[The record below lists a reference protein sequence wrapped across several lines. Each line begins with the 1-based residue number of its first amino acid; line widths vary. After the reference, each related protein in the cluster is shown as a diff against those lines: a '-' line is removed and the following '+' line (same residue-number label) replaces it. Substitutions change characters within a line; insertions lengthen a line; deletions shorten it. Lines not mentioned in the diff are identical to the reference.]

1 MSSSLQRSI
10 TFTFVFCVLLGQA
23 PLSYAQIVADPN
35 AGAYRPD
42 VTTPPNTNNVP
53 VVNITG
59 PSNAGVSR
67 NQYQQFDVQQQGV
80 ILNNNATNSN
90 TQLAGW
96 IQGNANFAPGQSA
109 RIILNE
115 VTSGNPSMLQGYIE
129 VAGNRAEVIVA
140 NPAGIAVSGGGF
152 INATS
157 ATLTTGKPIFAA
169 SGHLEAFRV
178 GGNNARIQINGAFDT
193 STVDYTRIIARA
205 VEINSGLW
213 AKDLTVAAGTG
224 DFAPNGAPIQLT
236 VEDEAGKPLFAI
248 DVAQLGGMYA
258 GKIHLIGTES
268 GVGVRNAGHIGA
280 SVGQVAVTADGRLVN
295 TGAINAQSQINLQA
309 REIHNSNTIYSQG
322 TLTASA
328 DNMINAGII
337 AAQNDLS
344 LQAQTIENT
353 EDALIAAGID
363 TEGRLTGTGSLNL
376 EATQTL
382 HNRGDIVATDTLTA
396 KATTLIND
404 SRAQLAAAT
413 TQIQSSELTNRG
425 LIDGATTH
433 IKAQELT
440 NIGTGRIYGDHLALE
455 GGRITNTSETIGGQK
470 QAATIAARDRLDI
483 GVGELYNQDHALIY
497 SGGNLFIAG
506 ALDVSTLTATGEATL
521 VQNDGGT
528 IEAVGDLA
536 IAAVQIQNLNT
547 TYEDA
552 IVAQDSKNVF
562 DHVVGSSVINNEEVL
577 FFKED
582 GSSDYTVGG
591 WFTTNTLWE
600 AKDRLGG
607 SSNWFML
614 RPSSIYTQEQT
625 LAIFRL
631 GGLRSLPNNARA
643 DYQPGG
649 RYYSAWSIL
658 GIEAPQAG
666 DSADLTNQK
675 FNALQSQVW
684 RFRNDIENRKVSQET
699 MRQYV
704 ETHYR
709 TEVTQTNPGE
719 IIAGGNIHLTGDI
732 LNDKSRILAGGSI
745 TTVGNLQNIAALGE
759 DYITRSGTQINT
771 SRTASGRSWS
781 GQADFNQ
788 KTGESIIDL
797 GITESTENAAINSTN
812 PDMDG
817 VILTT
822 PGSSL
827 YEIHP
832 GADKNYLIETD
843 PRFANYG
850 KWLSSDY
857 MLSELGLIGDLSYK
871 RLGDGFYEQQ
881 LIREQI
887 GRLTG
892 YRFLAGYQSDEEQ
905 YMALMSA
912 GAEFAQ
918 EYKLSVGLALSAEQM
933 AQLTTD
939 IVWLVSR
946 DVMLPDGSIETV
958 LVPQVY
964 TASGASLINTDGTMI
979 SANNVYLGG
988 QDNTLTNRATIAARG
1003 NLVADM
1009 GDIQNLAG
1017 GQLHGNN
1024 TVLQA
1029 ENNIENIGGVI
1040 TAYNE
1045 IQMIAGGDIIHA
1057 STVTEGADQHGSMS
1071 NIGNTGLIYLAGN
1084 EGTSE
1089 EASSGNIYMQ
1099 AGRDIRVE
1107 GAAIINDSTPAE
1119 QPEAAARSTG
1129 NINNTSGSTTL
1140 VAGNDI
1146 YIGTV
1151 TTEAH
1156 HNVTFDGK
1164 NSLGLNSIDEHGSQM
1179 LTAGDINLIADNNL
1193 TIRGSELESGDGA
1206 INAVVDTIRIEA
1218 AEQQSDNSSS
1228 FYNHNSR
1235 LGGSKKQEWR
1245 YQTVR
1250 TDLVG
1255 SSLSAEE
1262 INLQSTGDMTIRASD
1277 VVATGDLNLIS
1288 TGGNIATQSGIGQD
1302 YSTSF
1307 HSKKTTGISSKGFG
1321 VHVGSTKETTQQSS
1335 QGTYAYAS
1343 SVGSLEGNV
1352 NISAA
1357 GGSYI
1362 QTGSDVLALKGDI
1375 NVTAQDI
1382 AIVEARETRKD
1393 EYRYEYKQSGLTVSV
1408 NSPVIS
1414 AIQTTQQMNDAAK
1427 RTGSDRSKA
1436 LAVGASGL
1444 AIVNNAMTMDDAI
1457 QDMAAGKNP
1466 VSSGAIGI
1474 SVSIGNSKTTSTST
1488 NVSDTAKGSN
1498 LTAGGNINLTA
1509 TGKSGEEQQN
1519 TDSGNIL
1526 IQGSNIAAKNDV
1538 SPAAQNDIHILA
1550 ARNTE
1555 DSNSSNKSSSS
1566 SLGVSFTSAG
1576 IGASISGSK
1585 GKGSGN
1591 SHDVYWTSSTVTAGN
1606 NLNITSG
1613 KDVNII
1619 GSQVSGE
1626 SVKAD
1631 IGGNLYIE
1639 SLQDTSTEHSSQS
1652 SKSGSLGFN
1661 FGPLGGPSASFNS
1674 SKTTGDGSYASV
1686 NDYAGIMAGD
1696 GGFDI
1701 TVGGN
1706 THLGGGVIASTQ
1718 TAIKEGSNQLTTS
1731 TLTSEN
1737 IDNESRYEVKGDSFG
1752 ISGNMSKGKDGDS
1765 GNYGLPSLTP
1775 GIPIKGKDSDSDTS
1789 TTTSGISGGT
1799 IIITDEA
1806 KQEILTG
1813 KTAEETIEEL
1823 NRDVITGELDENSL
1837 TKDWNL
1843 QELVDEMQA
1852 EMEITQEFI
1861 NQGSQLV
1868 DNLDKMEAKAWEDK
1882 QAILDAGEINGV
1894 PLTDAQKLQLAMEI
1908 AQLKD
1913 DAIWG
1918 MGGIGRQIATAINAA
1933 LSGNVGGASTD
1944 ILQGAI
1950 VNYLQGE
1957 GAGLI
1962 KEFLNNYQG
1971 TDKEKEQLRGLLQG
1985 ILACGGAAA
1994 GGSDC
1999 TSAALGAGGA
2009 VLINYLLQTDPE
2021 GMTAQQKQDRMNLV
2035 NSIIGGVTEAL
2046 GGDSNAAVIAGKVE
2060 QENNYLTHAQ
2070 ETRRDQEMRACGG
2083 DSACRQAVWWQYAKL
2098 DWEQN
2103 AGFAVGMGTGVV
2115 ISGKEAVE
2123 GVWALV
2129 TSPVQTYEAIQALIN
2144 SEEARAQFG
2153 DAFLQDLKGRYDMLY
2168 HASQDEG
2175 FEAALVY
2182 GAESTRFATD
2192 LVAAL
2197 LVVKGGA
2204 QIAGK
2209 LPQATQRL
2217 VNTAGKAI
2225 DDVAAGVKPPPS
2237 GGGGYIPPMTD
2248 AGKIFVIDG
2257 VTVTEIPSIGKGV
2270 SITDLPSKI
2279 VISNGMSAAESA
2291 QAGRIIAQS
2300 GGTFEGVPKLIQ
2312 GESIVGGT
2320 VVPSTRYPA
2329 IDGWHHL
2336 AGGEK
2341 IPVSLKEVTGNSPQK
2356 ILGEIR
2362 EGVRVG
2368 ADHNISNATMYMD
2381 ARNMSADVVID
2392 FANKG
2397 ALTQSGRVLD
2407 QGVFNRIIVNTKDG
2421 FVTIEVGGARAG
2433 KPVGW

>member
-1 MSSSLQRSI
+1 MSSHNYKKLQFNPTSVSRSLISTLI
-10 TFTFVFCVLLGQA
+10 ILGQIGM
-23 PLSYAQIVADPN
+23 PLSLSTSAYSQIVADPN
-35 AGAYRPD
+35 GGAYRPD
-42 VTTPPNTNNVP
+42 VTNPPNTNNVP

-67 NQYQQFDVQQQGV
+67 NQYQQFDVERQGV

-115 VTSGNPSMLQGYIE
+115 VTSGNPTMLAGYIE

-157 ATLTTGKPIFAA
+157 ATLTTGKPIFTA

-224 DFAPNGAPIQLT
+224 DFAPNGTPIQLT

-280 SVGQVAVTADGRLVN
+280 SVGEVKVTADGRLIN
-295 TGAINAQSQINLQA
+295 TGAINAQTHIQLQA
-309 REIHNSNTIYSQG
+309 RDIENQSTFYSQG

-344 LQAQTIENT
+344 LQAQTIENR
-353 EDALIAAGID
+353 EDALIAAGIN

-376 EATQTL
+376 EVTQTL
-382 HNRGDIVATDTLTA
+382 HNQGDIVATDTLTA
-396 KATTLIND
+396 NALTLIND
-404 SRAQLAAAT
+404 RQAQLAATT
-413 TQIQSSELTNRG
+413 TQIHASSVTNRG

-455 GGRITNTSETIGGQK
+455 GGRITNTSESIGGQK

-483 GVGELYNQDHALIY
+483 GVGELYNQDHGLIY
-497 SGGNLFIAG
+497 SGGNLFIG
-506 ALDVSTLTATGEATL
+506 GSLDTSTLAATGEATL

-536 IAAVQIQNLNT
+536 IAALQIQNLNT
-547 TYEDA
+547 AYEDT

-562 DHVVGSSVINNEEVL
+562 DHVVGSSVINNENVL

-582 GSSDYTVGG
+582 GSSDYTIGG
-591 WFTTNTLWE
+591 WFTTSTLWE
-600 AKDRLGG
+600 AKDSLGG

-631 GGLRSLPNNARA
+631 GGLRSLPNDARA

-649 RYYSAWSIL
+649 RYYSAWGIL

-666 DSADLTNQK
+666 DTTAVIDQK
-675 FNALQSQVW
+675 FNALQGQVW

-732 LNDKSRILAGGSI
+732 LNDKSRILAGESI

-759 DYITRSGTQINT
+759 DYLTRSGTQINT

-781 GQADFNQ
+781 GQAEFNQ
-788 KTGESIIDL
+788 KTGETVIDL
-797 GITESTENAAINSTN
+797 GITQTQENAAINSTN
-812 PDMDG
+812 PNMDG
-817 VILTT
+817 AILTT

-857 MLSELGLIGDLSYK
+857 MLGKLGLIGDLSYK

-887 GRLTG
+887 GQLTG

-933 AQLTTD
+933 AQLTSD

-1009 GDIQNLAG
+1009 GDIINQAG

-1089 EASSGNIYMQ
+1089 ETSSGNIYMQ

-1164 NSLGLNSIDEHGSQM
+1164 NSLGLNSTDEHGSQI

-1193 TIRGSELESGDGA
+1193 TIRGSELESGNGA
-1206 INAVVDTIRIEA
+1206 INAIADTIRIEA
-1218 AEQQSDNSSS
+1218 AEQQSDYSSS

-1245 YQTVR
+1245 YQNVR

-1262 INLQSTGDMTIRASD
+1262 INLQSTGNMTIQASD

-1288 TGGNIATQSGIGQD
+1288 TGGNIAIESGIGQD

-1357 GGSYI
+1357 EGSYV

-1382 AIVEARETRKD
+1382 AIIEARETRKD

-1408 NSPVIS
+1408 SSPVIS
-1414 AIQTTQQMNDAAK
+1414 AIQTAQQMNDASK
-1427 RTGSDRSKA
+1427 RTGSSRSQA
-1436 LAVGASGL
+1436 LATGASGL

-1466 VSSGAIGI
+1466 VSSGAMGI

-1498 LTAGGNINLTA
+1498 LTAGGNLNLTA
-1509 TGKSGEEQQN
+1509 TGKGGEEQDPN
-1519 TDSGNIL
+1519 SGNIL
-1526 IQGSNIAAKNDV
+1526 IQGSNIAAKNDI
-1538 SPAAQNDIHILA
+1538 SLAAKNDIHILA
-1550 ARNTE
+1550 ASNTE
-1555 DSNSSNKSSSS
+1555 DSYSSNKSSSS
-1566 SLGVSFTSAG
+1566 SLGMSFTSAG
-1576 IGASISGSK
+1576 IGVSLSGSK
-1585 GKGSGN
+1585 GKGSGEG
-1591 SHDVYWTSSTVTAGN
+1591 HGQYWTASTITAGN

-1613 KDVNII
+1613 RDVNII

-1626 SVKAD
+1626 SVKAN
-1631 IGGNLYIE
+1631 IGGNLRIE

-1652 SKSGSLGFN
+1652 NKSGSLGIN
-1661 FGPLGGPSASFNS
+1661 ISPIGGITPSGSFNS

-1706 THLGGGVIASTQ
+1706 THLKGGVIASTE
-1718 TAIKEGSNQLTTS
+1718 TAIKEGSNQLTTG
-1731 TLTSEN
+1731 TLTTEDIYNHSE
-1737 IDNESRYEVKGDSFG
+1737 YEVKGDSFG
-1752 ISGNMSKGKDGDS
+1752 ISGNLSKGEDG
-1765 GNYGLPSLTP
+1765 GYGLPSLTP

-1789 TTTSGISGGT
+1789 TTTAGISGGQIT
-1799 IIITDEA
+1799 ITDEA
-1806 KQEILTG
+1806 KQQELTG
-1813 KTAEETIEEL
+1813 KTAEEAIEEL
-1823 NRDVITGELDENSL
+1823 NRDVITGQLDENSL
-1837 TKDWNL
+1837 TKDWDL

-1868 DNLDKMEAKAWEDK
+1868 DNLDKLEAKEWEALEEQIK
-1882 QAILDAGEINGV
+1882 NGN
-1894 PLTDAQKLQLAMEI
+1894 LTPEQI
-1908 AQLKD
+1908 AALKEQIDQLKD

-1962 KEFLNNYQG
+1962 KEFLNSYSG

-1994 GGSDC
+1994 QGSDC

-2009 VLINYLLQTDPE
+2009 VLINYLLQTDTE
-2021 GMTAQQKQDRMNLV
+2021 GMSAQEKQDRLNLV

-2046 GGDSNAAVIAGKVE
+2046 GGDSNAAVIAAKVE
-2060 QENNYLTHAQ
+2060 QENNQFGRLNIVGGNKIARHEANPGDLIQ
-2070 ETRRDQEMRACGG
+2070 DKGCPSETGYCIVVNAYPDEDPYGN
-2083 DSACRQAVWWQYAKL
+2083 L
-2098 DWEQN
+2098 DR
-2103 AGFAVGMGTGVV
+2103 
-2115 ISGKEAVE
+2115 
-2123 GVWALV
+2123 
-2129 TSPVQTYEAIQALIN
+2129 YEWYEVREIN
-2144 SEEARAQFG
+2144 SEEYMNLVSQGRLMPRNAEEWAILGNALYDQGVGSPTIQGTIEALLIGSGVIDHKIRG
-2153 DAFLQDLKGRYDMLY
+2153 DI
-2168 HASQDEG
+2168 SDEERQEILFQG
-2175 FEAALVY
+2175 LLNAGAGAAWAKAALAKPAV
-2182 GAESTRFATD
+2182 STG
-2192 LVAAL
+2192 
-2197 LVVKGGA
+2197 GGA
-2204 QIAGK
+2204 GS
-2209 LPQATQRL
+2209 
-2217 VNTAGKAI
+2217 N
-2225 DDVAAGVKPPPS
+2225 PS
-2237 GGGGYIPPMTD
+2237 GSGTNKVFENLYPQDVPRAANTIPHNQ
-2248 AGKIFVIDG
+2248 
-2257 VTVTEIPSIGKGV
+2257 
-2270 SITDLPSKI
+2270 L
-2279 VISNGMSAAESA
+2279 N
-2291 QAGRIIAQS
+2291 
-2300 GGTFEGVPKLIQ
+2300 
-2312 GESIVGGT
+2312 
-2320 VVPSTRYPA
+2320 
-2329 IDGWHHL
+2329 
-2336 AGGEK
+2336 
-2341 IPVSLKEVTGNSPQK
+2341 
-2356 ILGEIR
+2356 
-2362 EGVRVG
+2362 
-2368 ADHNISNATMYMD
+2368 NISNKNLAYVVLEDGTLVVG
-2381 ARNMSADVVID
+2381 RNNMNQGHID
-2392 FANKG
+2392 LA
-2397 ALTQSGRVLD
+2397 Q
-2407 QGVFNRIIVNTKDG
+2407 
-2421 FVTIEVGGARAG
+2421 G
-2433 KPVGW
+2433 KPVIAAGEVGLVNGKIDFINNKSGHYQPQGAAAQKAAEDAFKNIGIDVNGKYMEWEF